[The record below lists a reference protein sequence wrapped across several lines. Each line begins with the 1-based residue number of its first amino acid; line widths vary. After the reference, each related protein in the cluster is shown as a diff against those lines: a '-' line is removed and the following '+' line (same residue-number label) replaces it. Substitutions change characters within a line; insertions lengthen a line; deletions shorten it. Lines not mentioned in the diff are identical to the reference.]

1 MINVKGDFVLFSFT
15 SSDDGS
21 IILVVKK
28 NIKKSHPRWQS
39 GATKQFIRLTVL

>member
-1 MINVKGDFVLFSFT
+1 MINVKGGFVLFSFT

-28 NIKKSHPRWQS
+28 NIKKSHPRRQS